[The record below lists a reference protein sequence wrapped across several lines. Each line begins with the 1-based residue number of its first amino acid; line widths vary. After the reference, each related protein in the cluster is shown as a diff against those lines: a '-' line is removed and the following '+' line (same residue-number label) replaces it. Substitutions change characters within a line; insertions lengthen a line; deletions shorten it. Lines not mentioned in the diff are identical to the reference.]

1 MTASA
6 SEHVTPLLDAYRKH
20 PDRAAFD
27 ELVTADGIRQQAAAL
42 AQTIEALGAAGLLVA
57 RAEVKRHVAADGISA
72 TDGLGRRLPWLVDPL
87 PVPLPGVEWSALEV
101 ALDQRARLLDQV
113 LVDVYSE
120 RRLLR
125 SGVIPAGVVLSHPSF
140 ARLASGS
147 LGGRGRQLRLTA
159 TDLGRGPDGGWL
171 AISDR
176 TQAPAGAAYAMATR
190 RIVAKS
196 LAGLHRDSDLARL
209 RSYFLTVTGSLLA
222 AAPVDTETPRV
233 VIHSPGADSPY
244 SFDQGFL
251 ATLLGIP
258 LATAD
263 DLVLRGGRVWL
274 RAGDELEPIDVIL
287 RRVDDALADPL
298 EYRSDSEV
306 GLPGLVEAT
315 RRGTVTVANPVGS
328 AVLENPAL
336 APYLAAAC
344 REALGEELRLAA
356 PQTWWAGDPVQAQ
369 HLLNRL
375 EHLVIKPVARSHE
388 PVRYGWLLSSAD
400 REQLADRIRSEPW
413 AWCGQEPLELSTA
426 PVVTGTGLEPRRFV
440 LRTFGVAT
448 DDGYQFLPGGLGRVA
463 GSTAE
468 FTVSSGSGA
477 LAKDVWIPATAPR
490 SAAVVARPRLSV
502 ARASAVTPRVAGTLM
517 TIGRLAERAESTARL
532 IKVTDDLTEDF
543 GSHAGSAG
551 AEAVQALLRAVTGI
565 TGAVPRPEETSLTYL
580 VRVTAD
586 ASEPG
591 GVHHSVRRL
600 TAEAREVRDILS
612 VDSWAVFHRLE
623 RTLSTDPLRGAGLQQ
638 QLADV
643 MESLLAFSGIMAQS
657 MVRDSSW
664 GFLEAGARLERA
676 AHTVKLL
683 RFALLSQAEDRLRP
697 SAELA
702 AEAVLRAGESIIT
715 HRRRAA
721 SGTGPATGTESV
733 RQLLIH
739 DHANPRSVANQVAAL
754 AEALRLVGDGRL
766 ADQAVAIA
774 DEVDAFAAT
783 GIDDGAEQLA
793 VLGQA
798 LAGLAE
804 RIAVRHFAR
813 QTSRRGVEANGL
825 ESR

>member
-42 AQTIEALGAAGLLVA
+42 AETIEALGAAGLLVA

-87 PVPLPGVEWSALEV
+87 PVPLPGAEWSALEV

-140 ARLASGS
+140 ARVASGS

-344 REALGEELRLAA
+344 REVLGEELRLAA

-683 RFALLSQAEDRLRP
+683 RFALLSQAEDRLRL

>member
-6 SEHVTPLLDAYRKH
+6 SEHVTPLLDAYRRH

-27 ELVTADGIRQQAAAL
+27 ELVTADGVRAQAAAL
-42 AQTIEALGAAGLLVA
+42 AETVEALGPAGLLVA
-57 RAEVKRHVAADGISA
+57 RAEASRHVASDGISG
-72 TDGLGRRLPWLVDPL
+72 TDIPGRRLPWLVDPL
-87 PVPLPGVEWSALEV
+87 PVPLPGPEWSALEV
-101 ALDQRARLLDQV
+101 ALDQRARLLDTV
-113 LVDVYSE
+113 LVDLYSE

-125 SGVIPAGVVLSHPSF
+125 RGVIPPGVVLSHPDF
-140 ARLASGS
+140 ARSAAGCF
-147 LGGRGRQLRLTA
+147 GGRGRHLLLTA
-159 TDLGRGPDGGWL
+159 TDLGRGPDGAWR

-176 TQAPAGAAYAMATR
+176 TQTPAGAAYAMATR
-190 RIVAKS
+190 RVVSKA

-222 AAPVDTETPRV
+222 SAPSDTETPRV

-244 SFDQGFL
+244 SFDHGFL
-251 ATLLGIP
+251 ATLLGFP
-258 LATAD
+258 LAEAD
-263 DLVLRGGRVWL
+263 DLVLSGGRVWL

-328 AVLENPAL
+328 AILDNPAL
-336 APYLAAAC
+336 VPYLAAAC
-344 REALGEELRLAA
+344 REVLGEDLRLPA
-356 PQTWWAGDPVQAQ
+356 PQTWWGGDPTQAQ
-369 HLLNRL
+369 HLLAGLTN
-375 EHLVIKPVARSHE
+375 LVIKPVARDRE
-388 PVRYGWLLSSAD
+388 PVRYGWLLSSAERD
-400 REQLADRIRSEPW
+400 HLAARIRSEPW

-426 PVVTGTGLEPRRFV
+426 PVVTSSGLEPRRFV

-448 DDGYQFLPGGLGRVA
+448 DDGYRFLPGGLGRVA
-463 GSTAE
+463 ASTTE
-468 FTVSSGSGA
+468 LTVSSGTGA
-477 LAKDVWIPATAPR
+477 LAKDVWIPATAAR
-490 SAAVVARPRLSV
+490 STSVAARPRLSV
-502 ARASAVTPRVAGTLM
+502 ARASIVSPRVAGTLM

-543 GSHAGSAG
+543 GSHTGSAG

-565 TGAVPRPEETSLTYL
+565 TGAVPRSEETSLAYL
-580 VRVTAD
+580 ARVTAE
-586 ASEPG
+586 ANEPG

-600 TAEAREVRDILS
+600 IAEAREVRDILS
-612 VDSWAVFHRLE
+612 VDSWSVFHRLE
-623 RTLSTDPLRGAGLQQ
+623 HTLSADPLRGAGLQQ
-638 QLADV
+638 LLADV
-643 MESLLAFSGIMAQS
+643 LESLLAFSGIMAQS

-664 GFLEAGARLERA
+664 GFVEAGGRLERA

-721 SGTGPATGTESV
+721 SGTGPTTVTESV

-754 AEALRLVGDGRL
+754 ADALRVIPDDRL
-766 ADQAVAIA
+766 ADQAAAIA
-774 DEVDAFAAT
+774 AEVDAFAAT
-783 GIDDGAEQLA
+783 GMNDGAEQLA
-793 VLGQA
+793 VLSQA

-804 RIAVRHFAR
+804 RIAVRHFSR
-813 QTSRRGVEANGL
+813 QTTRRGVEATGR
-825 ESR
+825 EVR